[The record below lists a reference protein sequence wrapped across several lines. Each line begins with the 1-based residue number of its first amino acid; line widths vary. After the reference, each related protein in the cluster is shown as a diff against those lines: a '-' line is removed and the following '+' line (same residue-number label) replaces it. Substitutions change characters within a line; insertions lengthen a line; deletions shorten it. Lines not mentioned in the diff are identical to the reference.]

1 MARAEIDQLTEAI
14 RVGASRERVNRT
26 LASVV
31 RLGSLDQHDR
41 RYVIGSVSG
50 RYDDAYRRPGACRT
64 VRDVI
69 ARLIDYRLS
78 G

>member
-1 MARAEIDQLTEAI
+1 VARAEIDQLTEAI

-41 RYVIGSVSG
+41 RYVIV
-50 RYDDAYRRPGACRT
+50 D
-64 VRDVI
+64 RDRLELR
-69 ARLIDYRLS
+69 AR
-78 G
+78 